1 MACGFHNIYSL
12 VCAYSFCFVFNM
24 LFGDSGYWWIENL
37 YMMVGRLLVNRH
49 DDRGGN
55 PVPTGRAEGLD
66 SDHVPTGG
74 A

>member
-1 MACGFHNIYSL
+1 
-12 VCAYSFCFVFNM
+12 
-24 LFGDSGYWWIENL
+24 
-37 YMMVGRLLVNRH
+37 MMVGRLLVNRH

-55 PVPTGRAEGLD
+55 PVPIGGVMPTGRAKGLD